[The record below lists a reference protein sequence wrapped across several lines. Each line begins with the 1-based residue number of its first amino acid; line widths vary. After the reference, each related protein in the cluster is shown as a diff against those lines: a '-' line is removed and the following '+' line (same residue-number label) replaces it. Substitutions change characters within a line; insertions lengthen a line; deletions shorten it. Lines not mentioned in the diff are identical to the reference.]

1 MNLKS
6 KEHKAGI
13 VYEETPSTTDEQ
25 LARQVV
31 ERLTEICNE
40 ILASQLFLTKRE
52 PLSVLAA
59 DIGVSVDA
67 LEGLLQSGTI
77 ETETDAQKF
86 IAFMEKAETF
96 ARGNY
101 NVILG
106 NR

>member
-6 KEHKAGI
+6 KKEKVGI
-13 VYEETPSTTDEQ
+13 VYEDTPSTDEEK

-31 ERLTEICNE
+31 ENLTEICNE

-67 LEGLLQSGTI
+67 LSALLENGTI

-86 IAFMEKAETF
+86 IAFIDKAEAV
-96 ARGNY
+96 ARGKY
-101 NVILG
+101 HIILG
-106 NR
+106 SG